1 MQERAGPEWD
11 HIDQLTLEEVE
22 RSWAHSWCEEVVV
35 NISGCFCFD
44 GVSVCHVLVTCFTPH
59 LTRRCYVINF
69 WLYRILVTVIS
80 FLTSKEALWMQ
91 P

>member
-1 MQERAGPEWD
+1 MQEGAGPEWD
-11 HIDQLTLEEVE
+11 HIDQLTLEKVE
-22 RSWAHSWCEEVVV
+22 RSWAHSWCGKAAVS
-35 NISGCFCFD
+35 ISGCYD
-44 GVSVCHVLVTCFTPH
+44 DVSVCHVVVTCSTPH

-69 WLYRILVTVIS
+69 WLYRNLVTGLR